1 MTYQSTLTLAPNG
14 RLVVPASMREQ
25 LGLQGGGKLLARLE
39 NGAVIL
45 EPLDTAIR
53 RAQAMVRHYVPENS
67 GLVDELIAERHA
79 AIE

>member
-1 MTYQSTLTLAPNG
+1 MTHQSTLTLAPNG
-14 RLVVPASMREQ
+14 RVVVPASMREQ

-45 EPLDTAIR
+45 EPVETAIR
-53 RAQAMVRHYVPENS
+53 RAQAMVRGYVPENS
-67 GLVDELIAERHA
+67 RLVDELIAERHA